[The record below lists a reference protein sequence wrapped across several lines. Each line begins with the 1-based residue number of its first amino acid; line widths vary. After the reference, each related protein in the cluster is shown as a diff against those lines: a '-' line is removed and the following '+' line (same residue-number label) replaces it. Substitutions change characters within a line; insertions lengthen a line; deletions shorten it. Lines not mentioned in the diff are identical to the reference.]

1 MKNNFIIHI
10 IWCPE
15 DHIQMHPRDGSISMR
30 ITSYFVSR
38 QILVSVKYW
47 LKLVKK
53 KNNNKK
59 KMLFHN
65 KHVKN
70 M

>member
-53 KNNNKK
+53 NNNKK
-59 KMLFHN
+59 KMLFHK